1 MGERTMT
8 KPAAEKSYPNPH
20 EDIAATAD
28 EVPELMRKAL
38 EHPRYV
44 IQVGPTRQCKG
55 CALERELRFG
65 WCFRC
70 IYGDRPPE
78 EEGI

>member
-1 MGERTMT
+1 MSKASKETT
-8 KPAAEKSYPNPH
+8 YPNPH
-20 EDIAATAD
+20 EDIAATPA
-28 EVPELMRKAL
+28 EVPALMRKAL

-44 IQVGPTRQCKG
+44 IQVGPIRQCKG
-55 CALERELRFG
+55 CGLERELRFG

-70 IYGDRPPE
+70 IYGDRSP